1 MSGQVE
7 SWTSL
12 RTAVHA
18 IDLAEGAWVDSL
30 FAEARGLLDE
40 GLGLFVYSYRIGPG
54 STIRLG
60 NVAGQQTAPAFWQAL
75 AEWGAENQRCLA
87 RMYETGAGSLE
98 DARRSARRLGIELS
112 DPHARF
118 ERQNVAD
125 VFTIVGHG
133 AGGFGLFLT
142 VPRARRG
149 SERGPKHRLAVDRL
163 SVELAAIARLREHRR
178 RTQVARLSAAET
190 LVARRIV
197 EGASDKTIALEL
209 LVSLSTVSTFT
220 RRVRNKLGCRSG
232 EEALAL
238 ASAGSLAKVGR
249 RLELFDRLTVSECDV
264 ASDLLVGSSYAEIA
278 ARRGVSV
285 RTVAS
290 QCAAVFRKCGV
301 SGRRAL
307 AASLLGGTSG
317 K

>member
-1 MSGQVE
+1 MSGRVE

-18 IDLAEGAWVDSL
+18 IDLEEGAWVDLL

-40 GLGLFVYSYRIGPG
+40 GHGLFVYSYRIGST

-60 NVAGQQTAPAFWQAL
+60 SVAGRQTAPEFWQAL
-75 AEWGAENQRCLA
+75 AEWGAENQRSLA
-87 RMYETGAGSLE
+87 PIYKTGAGSLD
-98 DARRSARRLGIELS
+98 DARCSARRLGIELS
-112 DPHARF
+112 DHRPRF
-118 ERQNVAD
+118 EQQSVAD
-125 VFTIVGHG
+125 VFTIVGHD

-149 SERGPKHRLAVDRL
+149 SERAPKRRLAVERL
-163 SVELAAIARLREHRR
+163 SGELAAIVRLREHRR
-178 RTQVARLSAAET
+178 RTHLARLSAAET
-190 LVARRIV
+190 LVARRLV
-197 EGASDKTIALEL
+197 EGASDKAIALEL
-209 LVSLSTVSTFT
+209 QVSLSTVSTFA
-220 RRVRNKLGCRSG
+220 RRVRNKLGCRNG

-238 ASAGSLAKVGR
+238 SSPRSQADVTR
-249 RLELFDRLTVSECDV
+249 RLELFDRLTSSECDV
-264 ASDLLVGSSYAEIA
+264 ASELLVGSSYAEIA

-290 QCAAVFRKCGV
+290 QCGTVFRKCGV

-307 AASLLGGTSG
+307 AAALLGGASG

>member
-1 MSGQVE
+1 ME

-18 IDLAEGAWVDSL
+18 IDLEEGAWVDSL
-30 FAEARGLLDE
+30 FAESRGLLDE
-40 GLGLFVYSYRIGPG
+40 GLGLFVYSYRIGPTGTIQLG
-54 STIRLG
+54 S
-60 NVAGQQTAPAFWQAL
+60 VAGQQTAPVFWQVL
-75 AEWGAENQRCLA
+75 AAWGAENQRCLA
-87 RMYETGAGSLE
+87 RIYETGAGSLE
-98 DARRSARRLGIELS
+98 GARCSARRLGIELS
-112 DPHARF
+112 DHRATF
-118 ERQNVAD
+118 EQQNVAD
-125 VFTIVGHG
+125 VFTIVGHS
-133 AGGFGLFLT
+133 AGGFGLFIT
-142 VPRARRG
+142 VPSARRG
-149 SERGPKHRLAVDRL
+149 SERAPKQRLAVDRL

-178 RTQVARLSAAET
+178 RTQIARLSAAET

-197 EGASDKTIALEL
+197 EGASDKAIALEL
-209 LVSLSTVSTFT
+209 HVSLSTISTFT

-238 ASAGSLAKVGR
+238 ASAGSLAKVSR
-249 RLELFDRLTVSECDV
+249 RLELFDRLTVGECDV
-264 ASDLLVGSSYAEIA
+264 ASELLVGSSYAEIA

>member
-1 MSGQVE
+1 ME

-18 IDLAEGAWVDSL
+18 IDLEEGTWVDAL

-40 GLGLFVYSYRIGPG
+40 GRGLFVYSYRIGSTP
-54 STIRLG
+54 TIRLG
-60 NVAGQQTAPAFWQAL
+60 SLAGRETAPAFWQAL
-75 AEWGAENQRCLA
+75 GEWGAENQRSLA
-87 RMYETGAGSLE
+87 RIYATGAGSLA
-98 DARRSARRLGIELS
+98 DAQCSARRLGIELT
-112 DPHARF
+112 DHRAKF
-118 ERQNVAD
+118 EAQSVAD
-125 VFTIVGHG
+125 VFTIVGHD

-142 VPRARRG
+142 VPRARCS
-149 SERGPKHRLAVDRL
+149 SERAPKHRLAVERL
-163 SVELAAIARLREHRR
+163 SVELAAILRLREHRR
-178 RTQVARLSAAET
+178 RTQLARLSAAEAR
-190 LVARRIV
+190 VARRIV
-197 EGASDKTIALEL
+197 EGASDKAIALEL
-209 LVSLSTVSTFT
+209 QVSLSTVSTFA

-232 EEALAL
+232 EEALVL
-238 ASAGSLAKVGR
+238 SSAGSLAEVTR
-249 RLELFDRLTVSECDV
+249 RLELFARLTVGECDV
-264 ASDLLVGSSYAEIA
+264 ASELLVGSSYAEIA

-307 AASLLGGTSG
+307 AAKLLGGTSG

>member
-1 MSGQVE
+1 ME

-12 RTAVHA
+12 RAAVHA
-18 IDLAEGAWVDSL
+18 IDLEEGTWVDSL

-40 GLGLFVYSYRIGPG
+40 GLGLFVYSYRIGSTPTIQLG
-54 STIRLG
+54 S
-60 NVAGQQTAPAFWQAL
+60 VAGCETAPAFWQVL
-75 AEWGAENQRCLA
+75 GEWGAENQRSLA
-87 RMYETGAGSLE
+87 RIYATGAGSLA
-98 DARRSARRLGIELS
+98 DARYSARRLGIELT
-112 DPHARF
+112 DHRARF
-118 ERQNVAD
+118 EAQSVAD
-125 VFTIVGHG
+125 VFTIVGHD

-149 SERGPKHRLAVDRL
+149 SERAPKHRLAVERL
-163 SVELAAIARLREHRR
+163 SVELAASLRLREHRR
-178 RTQVARLSAAET
+178 RTQLAQLSAAEAR
-190 LVARRIV
+190 VARRIV
-197 EGASDKTIALEL
+197 EGASDKVIALEL
-209 LVSLSTVSTFT
+209 QVSLSTVATFA

-232 EEALAL
+232 EEALVL
-238 ASAGSLAKVGR
+238 SSAESLAEVTR
-249 RLELFDRLTVSECDV
+249 RLELFARLTVGECDV
-264 ASDLLVGSSYAEIA
+264 ASELLVGSSYAEIA

-307 AASLLGGTSG
+307 AATLLGGTSR